1 MLFEDMSLACNF
13 ECLKEINILGKI
25 EFVLLF
31 GSGFVLNTLFL
42 PLFFVCFVFLNENA
56 LVLACIYIYIY
67 I

>member
-1 MLFEDMSLACNF
+1 MLFEDMSLACNL

-31 GSGFVLNTLFL
+31 GSGLVLNTLFL

-56 LVLACIYIYIY
+56 LVLACIYIYI
-67 I
+67 